1 MSLCRVNA
9 ANHKRGLRSAESGLD
24 LESFRQITTDPKEY
38 IRDSNGSRTGF
49 FHCFDATQ
57 RVAITGNIITD
68 MDAVMG
74 VAFGTSLTI
83 ANAYDGYGVT
93 AGAWYLEDIETNE
106 AKGQIATAS
115 LNAERTPTLLA
126 PS

>member
-9 ANHKRGLRSAESGLD
+9 ANHKRGLRSSESGLD
-24 LESFRQITTDPKEY
+24 LESFRKITRDPKEY
-38 IRDSNGSRTGF
+38 IRNADGSRTGF
-49 FHCFDATQ
+49 FHCFDIEQQAT
-57 RVAITGNIITD
+57 ITGNVITD
-68 MDAVMG
+68 FDSVMS

-106 AKGQIATAS
+106 QKGAIATAT
-115 LNAERTPTLLA
+115 LNAMRTPTLLA